1 MSLILDK
8 CIEFNDK
15 RKICTA
21 AENGRKYEL
30 VNNSVY
36 QIKKVIVDKCI
47 EQKTGEKRCDFLF
60 SINND
65 NLKRVI
71 FLELKG
77 GALSRALE
85 QLYETINF
93 LKDEFKGFNI
103 DARIVGSRDVPNF
116 KSIPAYKKLA
126 ILVGNNNGTLERATN
141 NIMSEKI

>member
-8 CIEFNDK
+8 CIEFNDT

-21 AENGRKYEL
+21 SENGRKYEL
-30 VNNSVY
+30 NNNSAF
-36 QIKKVIVDKCI
+36 QIQKVIVNKCI
-47 EQKTGEKRCDFLF
+47 EQQIGEKRCDFLF

-65 NLKRVI
+65 DLKRVI
-71 FLELKG
+71 FVELKG
-77 GALSRALE
+77 GALSKAVK

-93 LKDEFKGFNI
+93 LKVEFNGFNI
-103 DARIVGSRDVPNF
+103 DARIVGSKDVPNF

-126 ILVGNNNGTLERATN
+126 ILVGKNNGTLERATN